1 MKSELYETSNVIKAA
16 ERPRRLRRLRSLRLL
31 MQETRLSSS
40 DMMYPIF
47 VDRRISNRQEIESL
61 PGIYRLPLSDL
72 EDEISTV
79 TDLKIPAILV
89 FGLPGHKDA
98 TGTEAYQNNGI
109 VQQAV
114 RAIKKLAPQLVV
126 ATDVCL
132 CQYTDHGHCG
142 IIHNGTIANDQTLE
156 ILSRVAVSHAEAGAD
171 IVGPSAM
178 MDGQVRAIR
187 AALDERDFTDTSIM
201 SYSAKYA
208 SAFYGPFREAA
219 ESRPIWGDRRT
230 YQMDPPNRREAMR
243 EIAID
248 IKEGADIVMV
258 KPALSYLDVIS
269 SARAE
274 FQVPLAAYN
283 VSGEY
288 AMIKAAGQKGWLD
301 DKLVALE
308 VLTAIKRAGA
318 SIMITYFAKEVAK
331 WLREDY

>member
-1 MKSELYETSNVIKAA
+1 
-16 ERPRRLRRLRSLRLL
+16 
-31 MQETRLSSS
+31 
-40 DMMYPIF
+40 MMYPIF
-47 VDRRISNRQEIESL
+47 VDRRISKREEIESM
-61 PGIYRLPLSDL
+61 PGIYRLPLSGL

-79 TDLKIPAILV
+79 TDLKIPAILL
-89 FGLPGHKDA
+89 FGLPAHKDA
-98 TGTEAYQNNGI
+98 IGSEAYQTDGI

-114 RAIKKLAPQLVV
+114 RAVKKLAPELVV

-142 IIHNGTIANDQTLE
+142 IVHGRTVANDETLG

-178 MDGQVRAIR
+178 MDGQVKAIR
-187 AALDERDFTDTSIM
+187 AALDERGFADASIM

-219 ESRPIWGDRRT
+219 ESSPLWGDRRT
-230 YQMDPPNRREAMR
+230 YQMDPPNCREALH

-269 SARAE
+269 NARAD
-274 FQVPLAAYN
+274 FNVPLAAYN

-288 AMIKAAGQKGWLD
+288 AMIKAAGQKGWLN

-318 SIMITYFAKEVAK
+318 NIIITYFAKEAAN
-331 WLREDY
+331 WLRED